1 VFVYD
6 SFKMEAGRIGKADG
20 EETAERLSAIV
31 ADSLDG
37 QAKTQ
42 DMARRAYQSRTQF
55 HRLFRMVVEETPAA
69 MRRRL
74 LLERAAYQLGHT
86 GVPVTDIALD
96 ANYGSLEAFTRAFRK
111 AFRTSPSIYRRLRE
125 RHFHLPTP
133 NKVHFFAA
141 GSTTKG
147 GKDMDLFDRFA
158 GNDSWHT
165 RRLLEYAGTLTEEQL
180 DRPLPTVVEL
190 LPWRESNK
198 TLRQLLEN
206 IIFTKEVW
214 TAALAGA
221 EMDMSGASASQ
232 RSPQAM
238 LQRLE
243 TTDVELHRI
252 LEDVRNRSSWDDT
265 FVDALCEPAETFT
278 YGGMFAHIMTFNAH
292 RRLMALDA
300 LRQLGVQTEGF
311 GDPMEYEESVAPW
324 SQQAALTR

>member
-1 VFVYD
+1 
-6 SFKMEAGRIGKADG
+6 
-20 EETAERLSAIV
+20 
-31 ADSLDG
+31 
-37 QAKTQ
+37 
-42 DMARRAYQSRTQF
+42 
-55 HRLFRMVVEETPAA
+55 
-69 MRRRL
+69 
-74 LLERAAYQLGHT
+74 
-86 GVPVTDIALD
+86 
-96 ANYGSLEAFTRAFRK
+96 
-111 AFRTSPSIYRRLRE
+111 
-125 RHFHLPTP
+125 
-133 NKVHFFAA
+133 
-141 GSTTKG
+141 
-147 GKDMDLFDRFA
+147 MDLFDRFA

-214 TAALAGA
+214 TAALAGT
-221 EMDMSGASASQ
+221 EMDMNGPPASE

-238 LQRLE
+238 AVRLE
-243 TTDVELHRI
+243 KTDAELHRI
-252 LEDVRNRSSWDDT
+252 LCDVRNRSSWDDT

-278 YGGMFAHIMTFNAH
+278 YGGVFAHVMTFNAH

-324 SQQAALTR
+324 SQREVVTVP

>member
-1 VFVYD
+1 MD
-6 SFKMEAGRIGKADG
+6 RPDG
-20 EETAERLSAIV
+20 QDTANRLSVIV
-31 ADSLDG
+31 ANSLDT

-42 DMARRAYQSRTQF
+42 DLARQAYQSRTQF
-55 HRLFRMVVEETPAA
+55 HRLFRTVVEETPGA

-74 LLERAAYQLGHT
+74 LLERAAYQLSRT
-86 GVPVTDIALD
+86 GMPVTEVALN

-111 AFRTSPSIYRRLRE
+111 AFRTSPSLYRRMRDS
-125 RHFHLPTP
+125 HFHLPAS
-133 NKVHFFAA
+133 NGIHFLAP
-141 GSTTKG
+141 GSPING
-147 GKDMDLFDRFA
+147 GRDMDLFDRFA

-180 DRPLPTVVEL
+180 DQPLPTVIEL

-214 TAALAGA
+214 TAALSGA
-221 EMDMSGASASQ
+221 NMDMSGSPKSQ

-243 TTDVELHRI
+243 KADADLHRI
-252 LEDVRNRSSWDDT
+252 LSDVRNRSAWDDT

-278 YGGMFAHIMTFNAH
+278 FGGVFAHIMTFNAH

-311 GDPMEYEESVAPW
+311 GDPMEYEEHVAPW
-324 SQQAALTR
+324 NQPVAQPR

>member
-1 VFVYD
+1 
-6 SFKMEAGRIGKADG
+6 MNKADG
-20 EETAERLSAIV
+20 QDTANRLSAIV
-31 ADSLDG
+31 AESLDA

-42 DMARRAYQSRTQF
+42 DLARRAYQSRTQF
-55 HRLFRMVVEETPAA
+55 HRLFRTVIEETPGA

-74 LLERAAYQLGHT
+74 LLERAAYQLART
-86 GVPVTDIALD
+86 GMSVTDVALN

-111 AFRTSPSIYRRLRE
+111 AFRTSPSLYRRMRDP
-125 RHFHLPTP
+125 HFHLPASS
-133 NKVHFFAA
+133 KIHFLAP
-141 GSTTKG
+141 GSPTKG
-147 GKDMDLFDRFA
+147 GSDMDLFDRFA

-165 RRLLEYAGTLTEEQL
+165 RRLLEYAGTLTDEQL

-206 IIFTKEVW
+206 IVFTKEVW
-214 TAALAGA
+214 TAALSGA
-221 EMDMSGASASQ
+221 DMDMSGPPKSQ

-243 TTDVELHRI
+243 KTDVELHRI
-252 LEDVRNRSSWDDT
+252 FHDVRNRSAWDDT

-278 YGGMFAHIMTFNAH
+278 FGGVFAHIITFNAH

-324 SQQAALTR
+324 NREVAPTTP

>member
-1 VFVYD
+1 
-6 SFKMEAGRIGKADG
+6 MNKADDHD
-20 EETAERLSAIV
+20 TADRLSEIV
-31 ADSLDG
+31 RNSLDT
-37 QAKTQ
+37 QAKTH
-42 DMARRAYQSRTQF
+42 DLARQAYQSRTQF
-55 HRLFRMVVEETPAA
+55 HRLFRTVVEETPGA

-74 LLERAAYQLGHT
+74 LLERAAFQLGHT
-86 GVPVTDIALD
+86 GMSVTDVALD

-111 AFRTSPSIYRRLRE
+111 AFRTSPSLYRRIRDP
-125 RHFHLPTP
+125 HFHLPAS
-133 NKVHFFAA
+133 NKIHFLAP
-141 GSTTKG
+141 GSPIKG
-147 GKDMDLFDRFA
+147 GDMDLFDRFT

-165 RRLLEYAGTLTEEQL
+165 RRLLEYASTLTEEQL
-180 DRPLPTVVEL
+180 DQPLPTVVEL

-214 TAALAGA
+214 TAALSGA
-221 EMDMSGASASQ
+221 ETDMNGPAKSK

-243 TTDVELHRI
+243 KTDAELHRI
-252 LEDVRNRSSWDDT
+252 LSDVRNRSAWDDT
-265 FVDALCEPAETFT
+265 FVDGLCEPAETFT
-278 YGGMFAHIMTFNAH
+278 FGGVFAHIMTFNAH

-324 SQQAALTR
+324 NQRVPLKTQ

>member
-1 VFVYD
+1 MNKPD
-6 SFKMEAGRIGKADG
+6 GQDKAGH
-20 EETAERLSAIV
+20 LSAIV
-31 ADSLDG
+31 ANSLDAP
-37 QAKTQ
+37 AKTQ
-42 DMARRAYQSRTQF
+42 DLARQAFQSRTQF
-55 HRLFRMVVEETPAA
+55 HRLFRTMIAETPAA

-86 GVPVTDIALD
+86 GMSVTDIALD
-96 ANYGSLEAFTRAFRK
+96 ANYNSLEAFTRAFRK
-111 AFRTSPSIYRRLRE
+111 AFRTSPSIYRRMRGP
-125 RHFHLPTP
+125 HYHLPAS
-133 NKVHFFAA
+133 NNIHFLAPA
-141 GSTTKG
+141 SATTGSPTKG
-147 GKDMDLFDRFA
+147 ENDMDLFDRFA

-165 RRLLEYAGTLTEEQL
+165 RRLLEYAGTLTDEQL
-180 DRPLPTVVEL
+180 DRQLPTVVEL

-214 TAALAGA
+214 TAALSGA
-221 EMDMSGASASQ
+221 NMDMNGPPASQ

-243 TTDVELHRI
+243 STDAELHRI
-252 LEDVRNRSSWDDT
+252 FRDVRKRSAWDDT

-278 YGGMFAHIMTFNAH
+278 FGGVFAHIMTFNAH

-311 GDPMEYEESVAPW
+311 GDPMEYEESIAPW
-324 SQQAALTR
+324 NQPVAVKTP

>member
-1 VFVYD
+1 MT
-6 SFKMEAGRIGKADG
+6 KPNHEAAD
-20 EETAERLSAIV
+20 RLAAIV
-31 ADSLDG
+31 ANSLDTR
-37 QAKTQ
+37 ARTE
-42 DMARRAYQSRTQF
+42 DLARRAYQSRTQF
-55 HRLFRMVVEETPAA
+55 HRLFRTVVEETPAA

-86 GVPVTDIALD
+86 AMSVTDIALD
-96 ANYGSLEAFTRAFRK
+96 ANYNSLEAFTRAFRK
-111 AFRTSPSIYRRLRE
+111 AFRTSPSLYRRMRDL
-125 RHFHLPTP
+125 HFHLPAP
-133 NKVHFFAA
+133 SRIHFLAL
-141 GSTTKG
+141 GSTTSFATRG
-147 GKDMDLFDRFA
+147 GNDMDLFDRFA

-165 RRLLEYAGTLTEEQL
+165 RRLLEYAGTLTDEQL

-214 TAALAGA
+214 TAALSGT
-221 EMDMSGASASQ
+221 EMDVNGPPKSQ
-232 RSPQAM
+232 RTPKAM

-243 TTDVELHRI
+243 KTDHDLHRI
-252 LEDVRNRSSWDDT
+252 LSDVRNRSAWDDT

-278 YGGMFAHIMTFNAH
+278 FGGVFAHIMTFNAH

-300 LRQLGVQTEGF
+300 LRQLGIQTEGF

-324 SQQAALTR
+324 DRRVTVKTP